1 MKPVKF
7 IVEKTFTGY
16 SAYAKDDK
24 YALTTV
30 GDTINELKANILDAL
45 NSYRDFNG
53 LPEVGNES
61 IAVQIDLSQFF
72 DYYKEIN
79 AKALAKRVGMNETL
93 LSQYVNGIKEPSSR
107 QTQKILSG
115 IKSLGKELSS
125 LEFT

>member
-7 IVEKTFTGY
+7 IVEKTITGY

-24 YALTTV
+24 YPLTTV
-30 GDTINELKANILDAL
+30 GDTIDELKANILDAL
-45 NSYRDFNG
+45 NSFREFNG
-53 LPEVGNES
+53 LPEAGNED
-61 IAVQIDLSQFF
+61 IAVQIDLTQFF

-107 QTQKILSG
+107 QTEKILSG

-125 LEFT
+125 LEFN

>member
-24 YALTTV
+24 YPLTTV
-30 GDTINELKANILDAL
+30 GETINELKTNILDAL
-45 NSYRDFNG
+45 NSYRTFNG

-72 DYYKEIN
+72 EYYKEIN

>member
-45 NSYRDFNG
+45 NSYMDFNG

-79 AKALAKRVGMNETL
+79 AKALAKRIGMNETL